1 MNRFETKY
9 SNSAKAMDEAL
20 IYLLNDKDYDYI
32 TIKEIC
38 KKAGVNRSTF
48 YLHYENIDDLLK
60 ESVAWMINDFFS
72 YFDNIK
78 ANLPLDIKTK
88 TTNEL
93 FLISKTYLIPY
104 LTYIKEHKKVMTAII
119 MRPEILNSD
128 LNYTKLYKHILA
140 PILDKFNVDIEDRNY
155 IVKFYIEGIMAIVQ
169 LWIKSNFK
177 ESIDHICNLIIQLIP
192 RSKIQIN

>member
-9 SNSAKAMDEAL
+9 SNSARAMDEAL
-20 IYLLNDKDYDYI
+20 IYLLNDKEYDYI

-60 ESVAWMINDFFS
+60 ESVDWMINDFFS

-119 MRPEILNSD
+119 MRPKILNSD

>member
-60 ESVAWMINDFFS
+60 ESVDWMINDFFS
-72 YFDNIK
+72 YFDNTK

-119 MRPEILNSD
+119 MRPKILNSD

-192 RSKIQIN
+192 RSKI

>member
-9 SNSAKAMDEAL
+9 SNSARAMDEAL

-32 TIKEIC
+32 TIKEIY

-60 ESVAWMINDFFS
+60 ESVDWMINDFFS

-78 ANLPLDIKTK
+78 ANLPRDMKTK

-119 MRPEILNSD
+119 MRPEILNID
-128 LNYTKLYKHILA
+128 LNYTKLYKPILA

-169 LWIKSNFK
+169 LWIKCNFK

-192 RSKIQIN
+192 RSKMQIN

>member
-9 SNSAKAMDEAL
+9 SNSARAMDEAL

-60 ESVAWMINDFFS
+60 ERVDWMINDFFS

-119 MRPEILNSD
+119 MRPEILKSD

-192 RSKIQIN
+192 RSKI

>member
-9 SNSAKAMDEAL
+9 SNSARAMDEAL

-60 ESVAWMINDFFS
+60 ESVDWMINDFFS

-93 FLISKTYLIPY
+93 FLINKTYLIPY

-169 LWIKSNFK
+169 LWIKCNFK

>member
-60 ESVAWMINDFFS
+60 ESVDWMINDFFS
-72 YFDNIK
+72 YFDNTK

>member
-9 SNSAKAMDEAL
+9 SNSARAMDEAL

-60 ESVAWMINDFFS
+60 ESVDWMINDFFS

-119 MRPEILNSD
+119 MRPKILNSD

-169 LWIKSNFK
+169 LWIKCNFK

-192 RSKIQIN
+192 RSKI

>member
-9 SNSAKAMDEAL
+9 SNSARAMDEAL

-60 ESVAWMINDFFS
+60 ESVDWMINDFFS
-72 YFDNIK
+72 YFDNTK
-78 ANLPLDIKTK
+78 ANLPLDIKAK

-119 MRPEILNSD
+119 MRPEILNID

-169 LWIKSNFK
+169 LWIKCNFK

-192 RSKIQIN
+192 RSKI

>member
-9 SNSAKAMDEAL
+9 SNSARAMDEAL

-60 ESVAWMINDFFS
+60 ESVDWMINDFFS

-78 ANLPLDIKTK
+78 ANLPRDMKTK

-104 LTYIKEHKKVMTAII
+104 LTYIKEHKKVVTAII
-119 MRPEILNSD
+119 MRPEILNTD

-169 LWIKSNFK
+169 LWIKCNFK

-192 RSKIQIN
+192 RSKMQIN

>member
-9 SNSAKAMDEAL
+9 SNSARAMDEAL

-60 ESVAWMINDFFS
+60 ESVDWMINDFFS
-72 YFDNIK
+72 YFDNTK
-78 ANLPLDIKTK
+78 ANLPLDIKAK

-119 MRPEILNSD
+119 MRPEILNID

-169 LWIKSNFK
+169 LWIKCNFK

-192 RSKIQIN
+192 RSKMQIN

>member
-9 SNSAKAMDEAL
+9 SNSARAMDEAL

-60 ESVAWMINDFFS
+60 ESVDWMINDFFS
-72 YFDNIK
+72 YFDNTK
-78 ANLPLDIKTK
+78 ANLPLDIKAK

-169 LWIKSNFK
+169 LWIKCNFK

>member
-60 ESVAWMINDFFS
+60 ESVDWIINDFFS
-72 YFDNIK
+72 YFDNTK
-78 ANLPLDIKTK
+78 ANLPLDIKAK

-119 MRPEILNSD
+119 MRPKILNSD

-169 LWIKSNFK
+169 LWIKCNFK

-192 RSKIQIN
+192 RSKI

>member
-60 ESVAWMINDFFS
+60 ESVDWMINDFFS
-72 YFDNIK
+72 YFNNIK

-119 MRPEILNSD
+119 MRPKILNSD

-169 LWIKSNFK
+169 LWIKCNFK

-192 RSKIQIN
+192 RSKI

>member
-9 SNSAKAMDEAL
+9 SNSARAMDEAL

-60 ESVAWMINDFFS
+60 ESVDWMINDFFS
-72 YFDNIK
+72 YFDNTK
-78 ANLPLDIKTK
+78 ANLPLDIKAK

-192 RSKIQIN
+192 RSKI

>member
-60 ESVAWMINDFFS
+60 ESVDWMINDFFS
-72 YFDNIK
+72 YFDNTK
-78 ANLPLDIKTK
+78 ANLPLDIKAK

-192 RSKIQIN
+192 RSKI

>member
-9 SNSAKAMDEAL
+9 SNSARAMDEAL

-192 RSKIQIN
+192 RSKI

>member
-60 ESVAWMINDFFS
+60 ESVDWMINDFFS

-140 PILDKFNVDIEDRNY
+140 PILDKFNVDIKDRNY

-169 LWIKSNFK
+169 LWIKCNFK

>member
-9 SNSAKAMDEAL
+9 SNSARAMDEAL
-20 IYLLNDKDYDYI
+20 IYLLNDKDYNYI

-60 ESVAWMINDFFS
+60 ESVDWMINDFFS
-72 YFDNIK
+72 YFDNTK

-119 MRPEILNSD
+119 MRPEILSID
-128 LNYTKLYKHILA
+128 LNYTKLYKHVLA

-169 LWIKSNFK
+169 LWIKCNFK

-192 RSKIQIN
+192 RSKI

>member
-192 RSKIQIN
+192 RSKI

>member
-60 ESVAWMINDFFS
+60 ESVDWMINDFFS
-72 YFDNIK
+72 YFDNTK

-192 RSKIQIN
+192 RSKI

>member
-9 SNSAKAMDEAL
+9 SNSARAMDEAL

-60 ESVAWMINDFFS
+60 ESVDWMINDFFS

-78 ANLPLDIKTK
+78 ANLPRGMKTK

-119 MRPEILNSD
+119 MRPEILSSD

>member
-9 SNSAKAMDEAL
+9 SNSARAMDEAL

-60 ESVAWMINDFFS
+60 ESVDWMINDFFS

-78 ANLPLDIKTK
+78 ANLPRDMKTK

-119 MRPEILNSD
+119 MRPEILSSD
-128 LNYTKLYKHILA
+128 LNCTKLYKHILA

-169 LWIKSNFK
+169 LWIKCNFK

>member
-60 ESVAWMINDFFS
+60 ESVDWMINDFFS
-72 YFDNIK
+72 YLDNTK

-119 MRPEILNSD
+119 MRPKILNSD

-192 RSKIQIN
+192 RSKI

>member
-9 SNSAKAMDEAL
+9 SNSARAMDEAL

-60 ESVAWMINDFFS
+60 ESVDWMINDFFS

-78 ANLPLDIKTK
+78 ANLPRDMKTK

-93 FLISKTYLIPY
+93 F
-104 LTYIKEHKKVMTAII
+104 
-119 MRPEILNSD
+119 
-128 LNYTKLYKHILA
+128 
-140 PILDKFNVDIEDRNY
+140 
-155 IVKFYIEGIMAIVQ
+155 
-169 LWIKSNFK
+169 
-177 ESIDHICNLIIQLIP
+177 
-192 RSKIQIN
+192 

>member
-9 SNSAKAMDEAL
+9 SNSARAMDKAL
-20 IYLLNDKDYDYI
+20 IYLLNDKDYNYI

-60 ESVAWMINDFFS
+60 ESVDWMINDFFS
-72 YFDNIK
+72 YFDNTK

-119 MRPEILNSD
+119 MRPEILSID
-128 LNYTKLYKHILA
+128 LNYTKLYKHVLA

-169 LWIKSNFK
+169 LWIKCNFK

-192 RSKIQIN
+192 RSKI

>member
-60 ESVAWMINDFFS
+60 ESVDWIINDFFS
-72 YFDNIK
+72 YFDNTK
-78 ANLPLDIKTK
+78 ANLPLDIKAK

>member
-9 SNSAKAMDEAL
+9 SNSARAMDEAL

-60 ESVAWMINDFFS
+60 ESVDWMINDFFS

-119 MRPEILNSD
+119 MRPKILNSD

>member
-9 SNSAKAMDEAL
+9 SNSARAMDEAL
-20 IYLLNDKDYDYI
+20 IYLLNDKDYNYI

-60 ESVAWMINDFFS
+60 ESVDWMINDFFS
-72 YFDNIK
+72 YFDNTK

-119 MRPEILNSD
+119 MRPEILSID
-128 LNYTKLYKHILA
+128 LNYTKLYKHVLA

-169 LWIKSNFK
+169 LWIKCNFK

-192 RSKIQIN
+192 RSKM

>member
-169 LWIKSNFK
+169 LWIKCNFK

>member
-1 MNRFETKY
+1 MQ
-9 SNSAKAMDEAL
+9 
-20 IYLLNDKDYDYI
+20 
-32 TIKEIC
+32 
-38 KKAGVNRSTF
+38 KAGVNRSTF

-60 ESVAWMINDFFS
+60 ESVDWMINDFFS

-78 ANLPLDIKTK
+78 ANLPRDMKTK

-119 MRPEILNSD
+119 MRPEILSID

-192 RSKIQIN
+192 RSKI